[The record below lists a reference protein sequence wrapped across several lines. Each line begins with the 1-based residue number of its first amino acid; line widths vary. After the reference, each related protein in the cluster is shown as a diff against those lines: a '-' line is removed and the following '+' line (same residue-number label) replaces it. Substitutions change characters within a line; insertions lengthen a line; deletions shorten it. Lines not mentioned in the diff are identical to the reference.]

1 MPFADDQTFPPGYRL
16 ALREITEPKDTNHQ
30 GSIFGG
36 VILSL
41 IDQAGYLE
49 ARRHGRH
56 RWVTVAM
63 EGVVFHAPVW
73 TGDVVTLF
81 TRTDK
86 VGRTSVTV
94 HVKVEAERC
103 DSGERVAV
111 TEASVTM
118 VSTDSRGKPIPHAEV
133 AA

>member
-1 MPFADDQTFPPGYRL
+1 MTAAEPAPDGYRL

-73 TGDVVTLF
+73 TGDVVTLL
-81 TRTDK
+81 TRTTR

-94 HVKVEAERC
+94 HVKVEAERH
-103 DSGERVAV
+103 DSGERVPV
-111 TEASVTM
+111 TEATVTM
-118 VSTDSRGKPIPHAEV
+118 VSTDARGTPIPHAQPETP
-133 AA
+133 A

>member
-1 MPFADDQTFPPGYRL
+1 MPPADETPVPTGYRL

-41 IDQAGYLE
+41 IDQARYLE

-81 TRTDK
+81 TRTVK

-94 HVKVEAERC
+94 HAKVEAERC

-111 TEASVTM
+111 TEATVTM

-133 AA
+133 TA

>member
-1 MPFADDQTFPPGYRL
+1 MPPTDETPVPNGYRL

-81 TRTDK
+81 TRTVK
-86 VGRTSVTV
+86 VGRTSVSV

-111 TEASVTM
+111 TEATVTM
-118 VSTDSRGKPIPHAEV
+118 VSTDSRGKPIPHAEE